1 MGGWG
6 GYGQQIRKE
15 MHGGSKSRHCWK
27 REKQIIDPTPAGHHR
42 TFVGERE
49 PDVRGAGGHRHEPA
63 VGAEG
68 AGGPLG
74 DGGRSGSL
82 LEGGLLRHRLRRLGN
97 QQ

>member
-1 MGGWG
+1 MGRG
-6 GYGQQIRKE
+6 GAGMDNKLGKKCMVVRKADKE
-15 MHGGSKSRHCWK
+15 R
-27 REKQIIDPTPAGHHR
+27 QIIDPTSAGRHR
-42 TFVGERE
+42 ASGERQ

-68 AGGPLG
+68 AGGSLG

-82 LEGGLLRHRLRRLGN
+82 LEGGLLRHRLRRLGH